1 MGERANF
8 ESHYMHFWRIS
19 KLFSNAPCKLR
30 VKIIVYTHT
39 YAPVAAALSGWL
51 KEGKGGKEGGGREEE
66 GVEHPTEK
74 LIMIIIIII
83 AHANFTLTE

>member
-51 KEGKGGKEGGGREEE
+51 KEEGGKEGGGREEE